1 MPLILDVLP
10 VPGTTQFE
18 AVIVDVPKDADAI
31 SAGVTEWTGIF
42 DTEEE
47 ARMAGQEGLEEL
59 EELKA
64 ESE

>member
-18 AVIVDVPKDADAI
+18 AVIVDVPEDADAI
-31 SAGVTEWTGIF
+31 SEGVTEWTEIF

-47 ARMAGQEGLEEL
+47 ARMTGQKEL